1 LTQVSNL
8 VSDMQRFIGGLS
20 RFVSS
25 VERDPARLLFGERRE
40 GYKPQ

>member
-8 VSDMQRFIGGLS
+8 VSDAQRFIAGLS
-20 RFVSS
+20 RFVAS

>member
-1 LTQVSNL
+1 
-8 VSDMQRFIGGLS
+8 LS
-20 RFVSS
+20 RFVAS